1 MTSHASHTS
10 NTSRT
15 TRSPQQRPA
24 ALYLLQRRD
33 GQRFKIG
40 WSFEPLERLR
50 SLPEYYRDELDLE
63 SSNAVWLPTPER
75 ARQFERSL
83 HRGLQM
89 YRVNPGHELDG
100 HTEWFRYSAY
110 RSAVRMIAQMPV
122 ALGAVQAPP
131 LVPLL
136 SDPAE
141 HEDATLEGTV
151 SAVVRTA
158 QDVLWAMED
167 MLLRIAGHCPITLH
181 SQGDHHRIRLGGLR
195 HLTDHRAFAL
205 RMALLDADRYR
216 WSTGTRSGSFVNVIE
231 YDGEDLL
238 LELAQPRQVR
248 AWSDSGL
255 WYQMLALLDRLRILS
270 ARQVLPQRPSTP
282 PRNVF
287 THPEWIRKTAPAP
300 KEPRG

>member
-1 MTSHASHTS
+1 MTSHST
-10 NTSRT
+10 RT
-15 TRSPQQRPA
+15 TRSQQERPA

-40 WSFEPLERLR
+40 WSIEPLERLR

-167 MLLRIAGHCPITLH
+167 MLLRIAGHCPITIN
-181 SQGDHHRIRLGGLR
+181 SQGDQHRIRLEGLR
-195 HLTDHRAFAL
+195 HLADHRAFAL
-205 RMALLDADRYR
+205 RMALLDAERYR
-216 WSTGTRSGSFVNVIE
+216 WSTGVRSGSFVNVIE

-248 AWSDSGL
+248 AWSDGGL

-270 ARQVLPQRPSTP
+270 TRQVLHPRPSTP

-287 THPEWIRKTAPAP
+287 THPEWIRNTAPAS

>member
-1 MTSHASHTS
+1 MTSHAV
-10 NTSRT
+10 RP
-15 TRSPQQRPA
+15 TRSQQKRPA
-24 ALYLLQRRD
+24 ALHLLQRRD

-40 WSFEPLERLR
+40 WSIEPLERLR
-50 SLPEYYRDELDLE
+50 NLPEYYRNELDLE

-110 RSAVRMIAQMPV
+110 RSAMRMIAQMPV
-122 ALGAVQAPP
+122 ALGAVQSPP

-141 HEDATLEGTV
+141 HEDAALEGTV

-167 MLLRIAGHCPITLH
+167 MLLRIAGHCPITVH
-181 SQGDHHRIRLGGLR
+181 SQSDHHRIRLGGLR
-195 HLTDHRAFAL
+195 HLSDHRAFAL

-216 WSTGTRSGSFVNVIE
+216 WCTGTRSGSFVNVIQ
-231 YDGEDLL
+231 YDGEDLVL
-238 LELAQPRQVR
+238 DLAQPRQVR
-248 AWSDSGL
+248 AWSDGGL

-270 ARQVLPQRPSTP
+270 ARQVLPQLPSTP

-287 THPEWIRKTAPAP
+287 THPDWMRKAVPVQ
-300 KEPRG
+300 KEPGR